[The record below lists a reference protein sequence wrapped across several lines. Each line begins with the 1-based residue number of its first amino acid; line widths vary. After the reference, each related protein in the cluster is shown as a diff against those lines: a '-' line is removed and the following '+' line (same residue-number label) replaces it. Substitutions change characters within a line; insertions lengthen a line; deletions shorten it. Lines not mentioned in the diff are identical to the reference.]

1 MACCPKQ
8 CPVLSGTKA
17 MPGSGRF
24 CLAAMRHWIQ
34 FGSAT
39 VTLGCCGFGS
49 PDRQRAGARWQQAFE
64 AKPTLATGDMHL
76 GMASAELCRGRV
88 PCLLE
93 GCHVLTYDHGSAI
106 DVTGG
111 GCAVSPARTPESCGR
126 MPTAET
132 VCIVWHCG
140 GLSEMVWVKYLGPWG
155 LPPDCHRI
163 MVHEAGPER
172 RMTH

>member
-17 MPGSGRF
+17 TPGSGRF

-111 GCAVSPARTPESCGR
+111 WLRGLTRENARVLWQNADGR
-126 MPTAET
+126 NRVHRVALWWFERDGMGQVPRPMGAAT
-132 VCIVWHCG
+132 
-140 GLSEMVWVKYLGPWG
+140 G
-155 LPPDCHRI
+155 LPPYHG
-163 MVHEAGPER
+163 A
-172 RMTH
+172 